1 MYLRRDIRVV
11 MDSLNI
17 NVYTILV
24 DRFLN
29 NKKLNKKYFT
39 NISSKVDLF
48 NPIILQQIPWKMRYL
63 NWGLDVK
70 PFQG

>member
-48 NPIILQQIPWKMRYL
+48 NPIILQ
-63 NWGLDVK
+63 
-70 PFQG
+70 